1 METTL
6 AQDLHEL
13 QRFENDFKK
22 AIDDSYTTG
31 VSMRDF
37 QIMKDINNRYN
48 ERKVG
53 STGCCGSELLKA
65 MRIVGSWYFSE
76 KNKIVKVTTEKVEAK
91 EIEPIIVEPAS
102 PYLQRKNNK
111 RK

>member
-6 AQDLHEL
+6 ANDLHEL
-13 QRFENDFKK
+13 QRFEMDFRK

-37 QIMKDINNRYN
+37 LILKEINNRHN
-48 ERKVG
+48 ERKIG

-65 MRIVGSWYFSE
+65 LRVVGSWYFAE
-76 KNKIVKVTTEKVEAK
+76 KNKVVKVTTEKVDTAPVNA
-91 EIEPIIVEPAS
+91 EPVA
-102 PYLQRKNNK
+102 PYVSRRNQK

>member
-13 QRFENDFKK
+13 QRFELDFKK
-22 AIDDSYTTG
+22 AIDDSYTNG

-37 QIMKDINNRYN
+37 QILKEINNRHN
-48 ERKVG
+48 ERKI
-53 STGCCGSELLKA
+53 SSLNCCGTELIKT

-76 KNKIVKVTTEKVEAK
+76 KNKVVKVTTDKVEAK
-91 EIEPIIVEPAS
+91 EVAPVNVEPVA
-102 PYLQRKNNK
+102 PYVQRKNSK